1 MSSSLKEYVKKLIEY
16 EDLEEKYKIKLND
29 IKKEKDKINNYL
41 ISYLEENN
49 ITDKDIIFEN
59 KKIKYSSQ
67 NITENITKKL
77 ILEKLT
83 LFLGNH
89 ETAIQALNFIY
100 NDRDKN
106 TKKYIKI
113 TNIKNESN
121 L

>member
-1 MSSSLKEYVKKLIEY
+1 MTSNLKEVVQKLIEY

-29 IKKEKDKINNYL
+29 IKKEKEKINNEL
-41 ISYLEENN
+41 IHYLEENN
-49 ITDKDIIFEN
+49 ITDKDIIFGN

-77 ILEKLT
+77 ILERLT
-83 LFLGNH
+83 IFLGNQ
-89 ETAIQALNFIY
+89 EKAQQALNYIY
-100 NDRDKN
+100 SDRDKN

-113 TNIKNESN
+113 TNINSD